1 MTKKIFWFIML
12 VFALAS
18 LGAGCADVNSR
29 YKRLGGSYKLPED
42 VENPA
47 VIMGDILFADDSTE
61 TRIVLTFLIDE
72 AEAPPDAPTRP
83 LWVRILGDYKNP
95 LTLAEETA
103 RVEFRVAPGK
113 RALDIQ
119 IIRKFANSFI
129 DIDRR
134 HLVEVDLQAGGTYQL
149 TGEKIVGSAFKFWV
163 EDTSSRV
170 RITEIYY
177 DPDDLRDILIDA
189 DNQRYLSG
197 AHGLLKSNAG
207 DAFASKTVLLP
218 DHDCFYLVHHE
229 TIDPELIVLSLPL
242 AVFGWVYTGEYGFK
256 VYKEICIDVVN
267 GHEYEL
273 ISYPEGACGTD
284 PDIDEYDCTP
294 IPSHRYELW
303 DNTSQKRLL
312 EFHKSDL
319 ELYLDDVE

>member
-1 MTKKIFWFIML
+1 MAKKVFWFIML

-18 LGAGCADVNSR
+18 LGAGCADMTPR

-47 VIMGDILFADDSTE
+47 VIMGDILLADDSTE
-61 TRIVLTFLIDE
+61 TRIVLTFLTDE
-72 AEAPPDAPTRP
+72 AEAPPDAPKRP
-83 LWVRILGDYKNP
+83 LLLLLLLDDYEP
-95 LTLAEETA
+95 LTLAEEAA
-103 RVEFRVAPGK
+103 RIQFRVAPGK

-119 IIRKFANSFI
+119 IIRQTANSFL

-163 EDTSSRV
+163 EDTSSGM
-170 RITEIYY
+170 RITDIYY

-189 DNQRYLSG
+189 DNQLYVSDT
-197 AHGLLKSNAG
+197 HGLLNSNAG
-207 DAFASKTVLLP
+207 DAFASKTILLP

-229 TIDPELIVLSLPL
+229 IIDPELILLSIPLSLFS
-242 AVFGWVYTGEYGFK
+242 VFYTGEWGFK
-256 VYKEICIDVVN
+256 VYKEICIDVVS

-273 ISYPEGACGTD
+273 ISYPEGTCDTD
-284 PDIDEYDCTP
+284 PDIEDYDCTP
-294 IPSHRYELW
+294 IPNQRYELW
-303 DNTSQKRLL
+303 DRASQKRLL
-312 EFHKSDL
+312 EFHLSDL